1 MAKSIEIINVVGD
14 FFTIFV
20 LELVLLLILV
30 FVYRSK
36 YEP

>member
-30 FVYRSK
+30 FVYRN
-36 YEP
+36 